1 MKLLRYILLFQLM
14 MACLVVFYSCEGDKI
29 TEQPSTEIGKVG
41 EHNATKRLDS
51 LQTADSMRIAD
62 SVTAIRQLTEKID
75 TPKAIQQKTNV
86 AIDDTTFDMDR
97 IKEYLGSGYHAVDTV
112 RNVDVII
119 IHSSYFLNSRDT
131 FSVKGVI
138 SEYHHY
144 HVSAHYLIDREGKI
158 YNLVDEND
166 VSYQAGESYL
176 PADPS
181 REHLNG
187 NSIGIEVISTP
198 TAAPTA
204 AQYDALVNLVDDIR
218 ARRSIKYIYRHSDV
232 SPGRK
237 TDPWSFDWPYFLSR
251 IDFKNPDPVPR
262 KSISVN
268 DEIDKKIGIDK
279 TQKSTS
285 EPISP
290 NTMSPNPVN

>member
-1 MKLLRYILLFQLM
+1 M
-14 MACLVVFYSCEGDKI
+14 MACLAVFYGCEGDKI
-29 TEQPSTEIGKVG
+29 TEQPSTEIGKVV
-41 EHNATKRLDS
+41 EHNAMKRLDS
-51 LQTADSMRIAD
+51 LHRADSLKRAD
-62 SVTAIRQLTEKID
+62 SIVAHVAVEKPD
-75 TPKAIQQKTNV
+75 TQVIQQKTNV
-86 AIDDTTFDMDR
+86 AVDDTTFDMGR
-97 IKEYLGSGYHAVDTV
+97 IKEYLSSGYHAVDTV
-112 RNVDVII
+112 RNIDVII

-144 HVSAHYLIDREGKI
+144 HVSAHYLIDREGKV

-166 VSYQAGESYL
+166 VSYQAGESFL

-187 NSIGIEVISTP
+187 SSIGIEVISTP

-204 AQYDALVNLVDDIR
+204 AQYDALATLVNDIR
-218 ARRSIKYIYRHSDV
+218 ARRPIKYIYRHSDV

-237 TDPWSFDWPYFLSR
+237 TDPWSFDWPYFLAR

-268 DEIDKKIGIDK
+268 EEIDEQIGVAK
-279 TQKSTS
+279 TQESVS
-285 EPISP
+285 EPTSC
-290 NTMSPNPVN
+290 NTQNHKSDN